1 MGLKSILKKHKR
13 LMIDTSPIIYFIEE
27 SEKYLS
33 VIQGIFE
40 YGKKDGNQLFTSV
53 ITLSEVLTQPLKN
66 NRNDLVEKYKNFL
79 LSSDD
84 FTVYSID
91 PLISEKSALLR
102 ARYSIRTPDAI
113 QLAVGIENNAT
124 LFVTNDTKLK
134 KIKEIDVFVLQDYNN
149 T

>member
-79 LSSDD
+79 
-84 FTVYSID
+84 
-91 PLISEKSALLR
+91 
-102 ARYSIRTPDAI
+102 
-113 QLAVGIENNAT
+113 
-124 LFVTNDTKLK
+124 
-134 KIKEIDVFVLQDYNN
+134 
-149 T
+149 

>member
-1 MGLKSILKKHKR
+1 
-13 LMIDTSPIIYFIEE
+13 MIDTSPIIYFIEE